1 MKPLKLMLLLCLF
14 SFGLMAQTSYVS
26 NNKKIADLYFKNKE
40 YYAAAEY
47 YKRALQISKDTI
59 GFVVP
64 YAFENKMKEE
74 SPKLADYQY
83 CVFQLATSLRLYKD
97 FRAAEAWYALA
108 RNFSEPRYALSPFY
122 YAECLRS
129 NQKFSEAI
137 PAFNAF
143 LDKYK
148 IADSYK
154 DKAKIEVA
162 SCNFALYEMR
172 YPRLYKFSKLFN
184 QINEQG
190 SNYTPLQRNNNFYF
204 TSSRPVVISK
214 GGKDEVLED
223 KQTKSK
229 VVKKESPYINAIYEA
244 AGDPQAPATT
254 VKRIGAVETGKEF
267 AAPAFHPNGKTMY
280 LTSWTA
286 KGNRKIYEVN
296 ISQGNGA
303 TWSAPKELGAEVNIN
318 GFNSMQP
325 FITKDGKYLVF
336 SSDRPGGLGK
346 YDLWYC
352 ILRADG
358 SLGQAINMGN
368 TINTKEDEEAPYYNP
383 ATKKLLY
390 SSAGRV
396 GIGGLDFYESE
407 GDFGSWTEPRNLGY
421 PFNSSKDDA
430 YFTPLNDADTEGY
443 ISSDRESVCCLEIF
457 HVKKEFI
464 TVQGT
469 ILDCLTDRPLNG
481 AVVTLSDSSQELRMT
496 VGRDGK
502 YNFKIN
508 SNRALKITAEKS
520 DYLKKMI
527 SYNYEELAKADT
539 LVNPRLCLR
548 PFAINV
554 PIVLKDV
561 LYDFNSAELTPG
573 SEKQLDVLYTL
584 LTDNPT
590 MEIELSAHTDNVGSK
605 NYNLNLSDKRAHS
618 CATYLIMKGI
628 ASERLKSKGYGFSK
642 PVAPNQFPNGKDN
655 FLGRQQNR
663 RTEFKITKI

>member
-1 MKPLKLMLLLCLF
+1 MKPLKLMLLFCLV
-14 SFGLMAQTSYVS
+14 SFGLKAQTSYVS
-26 NNKKIADLYFKNKE
+26 NNKKVADLYFKNKE
-40 YYAAAEY
+40 FYAAAEY
-47 YKRALQISKDTI
+47 YKRALQISKDSI

-64 YAFENKMKEE
+64 YAFENKMEDE
-74 SPKLADYQY
+74 SPKLAEYEY

-97 FRAAEAWYALA
+97 YRAAEAWYALA
-108 RNFSEPRYALSPFY
+108 RNFPGPQYALSTFY
-122 YAECLRS
+122 YAECLRA

-137 PAFNAF
+137 TAFNEF
-143 LDKYK
+143 TGKYK
-148 IADSYK
+148 LADSYK
-154 DKAKIEVA
+154 DKAKIEIA

-184 QINEQG
+184 QINDKG
-190 SNYTPLQRNNNFYF
+190 SNYTPLKLNNNFYF
-204 TSSRPVVISK
+204 TSSRPVAVSK

-229 VVKKESPYINAIYEA
+229 VVRKESPYVNAIYEA
-244 AGDPQAPATT
+244 SGDPQAAATT

-267 AAPAFHPNGKTMY
+267 AAPAFHPNGRIMY
-280 LTSWTA
+280 LTSWTT
-286 KGNRKIYEVN
+286 KGNRKIFEVN

-303 TWSAPKELGAEVNIN
+303 TWSAPKELGAEVNIT
-318 GFNSMQP
+318 GFNAMQP

-352 ILRADG
+352 ILRSDG

-383 ATKKLLY
+383 ATRKLIY
-390 SSAGRV
+390 SSAGKV

-407 GDFGSWTEPRNLGY
+407 GDFASWTEPRNLGY

-469 ILDCLTDRPLNG
+469 VVDCQTDKPLNG
-481 AVVTLSDSSQELRMT
+481 AVVTLSDASQEMRMT

-502 YNFKIN
+502 YIFRIN
-508 SNRALKITAEKS
+508 SNRALRITAEKR
-520 DYLKKMI
+520 DYLKKML
-527 SYNYEELAKADT
+527 SYNYDELAKADT
-539 LVNPRLCLR
+539 LVNPKICLKA
-548 PFAINV
+548 FAINV
-554 PIVLKDV
+554 PIVLKDI
-561 LYDFNSAELTPG
+561 LYDFNSAELNPG
-573 SEKQLDVLYTL
+573 SEKILDQLYTL
-584 LTDNPT
+584 MTDNPT

-605 NYNLNLSDKRAHS
+605 NYNLSLSDKRAHS
-618 CATYLIMKGI
+618 CVNYLITKGI
-628 ASERLKSKGYGFSK
+628 ATERLKSKGYGFSK

>member
-1 MKPLKLMLLLCLF
+1 MKPLKIMLLLCLL
-14 SFGLMAQTSYVS
+14 SFGIKAQTTYVS

-64 YAFENKMKEE
+64 YAFESKMKEE
-74 SPKLADYQY
+74 SPKLAEYEY

-108 RNFSEPRYALSPFY
+108 RNFPEPKYVLSSFY

-129 NQKFSEAI
+129 NQKFTEAI
-137 PAFNAF
+137 PAFKEF

-148 IADSYK
+148 TADTYT

-184 QINEQG
+184 QINEKG
-190 SNYTPLQRNNNFYF
+190 SNYTPLQLNNNFYF
-204 TSSRPVVISK
+204 TSSRPVVTGK

-244 AGDPQAPATT
+244 SGDPQATATS

-267 AAPAFHPNGKTMY
+267 AAPAFHPNGRIMY

-286 KGNRKIYEVN
+286 KGNRRIYEVN
-296 ISQGNGA
+296 ISQGNGG

-325 FITKDGKYLVF
+325 FVTRDGKYLVF

-352 ILRADG
+352 ILRSDG
-358 SLGQAINMGN
+358 SMGQAINMGS
-368 TINTKEDEEAPYYNP
+368 TINTKEDEEAPYYNFKS
-383 ATKKLLY
+383 KKLLY
-390 SSAGRV
+390 SSAGKV
-396 GIGGLDFYESE
+396 GIGGLDFYESA
-407 GDFGSWTEPRNLGY
+407 GDFASWTEPRNLGY

-430 YFTPLNDADTEGY
+430 YFTPLNDNDTEGY

-469 ILDCLTDRPLNG
+469 ILDCQTDKPLNG
-481 AVVTLSDSSQELRMT
+481 AVVTLSDSSEEFRMT

-502 YNFKIN
+502 YLFRVN
-508 SNRALKITAEKS
+508 SNRALKITAEKN

-527 SYNYEELAKADT
+527 SYNYDELAKADT
-539 LVNPRLCLR
+539 LVNPKICLKA
-548 PFAINV
+548 FSIGV
-554 PIVLKDV
+554 PIVLKDI
-561 LYDFNSAELTPG
+561 LYDFNSAELNPA
-573 SEKQLDVLYTL
+573 SEKQLDQLYTL

-590 MEIELSAHTDNVGSK
+590 MEIELSAHTDNVGTK

-618 CATYLIMKGI
+618 CVNYLITKGI
-628 ASERLKSKGYGFSK
+628 APERLKSKGYGFSK

-663 RTEFKITKI
+663 RTEFKVTKI